1 MKKRYTLQ
9 SYLDEERG
17 RASEVCAATGI
28 SPGWLS
34 QMKLG
39 IRDVPPVD
47 AMKIERATAGAV
59 RCETMCPEVKD
70 LFAYIR
76 ASGRVN
82 KDSPDPACV
91 E

>member
-1 MKKRYTLQ
+1 MKKTHSLK

-17 RASEVCAATGI
+17 RAKAICEATGI

-39 IRDVPPVD
+39 TRAVPSDD

-59 RCETMCPEVKD
+59 RCEAMCKDRAD

-76 ASGRVN
+76 ASGRSDN
-82 KDSPDPACV
+82 A
-91 E
+91 